1 MMLYLTNFPIVNS
14 RLALGWLA
22 NRYRVHQRLRMAYRD
37 EPRLLFRIE
46 EAGGT
51 TRILAQSSTRPD
63 WHDAFGEFNVLA
75 AEPLVKEL
83 NLDRLQKGGYY
94 RFRLVANPVIT
105 HDGKRK
111 GLFKEEDQLNWI
123 YRQLERSGAKVKE
136 CISRQIGMERSEKN
150 PAKDNQ
156 VQTHY
161 AVEFNGVLLVEDAE
175 LLAERVRD
183 GVGPAKAYGFGL
195 ISLAPFRIEA

>member
-1 MMLYLTNFPIVNS
+1 MLYLTSFPIVNS

-46 EAGGT
+46 EAGVI

-63 WHDAFGEFNVLA
+63 WQDAFDELNVLA
-75 AEPLVKEL
+75 VEPQVKEL

-94 RFRLVANPVIT
+94 RFRLVANPVVT

-111 GLFKEEDQLNWI
+111 GLLKEEDQLNWLN
-123 YRQLERSGAKVKE
+123 RQLGKSGAVVKE
-136 CISRQIGMERSEKN
+136 SIARQLGLERSEKN
-150 PAKDNQ
+150 PSKDNH

-161 AVEFNGVLLVEDAE
+161 AVEFNGVLQVEDAA

-195 ISLAPFRIEA
+195 ITLAPLRTQE